1 MRTPMNSLKMLV
13 QSVGFALLVLIGRI
27 SAVDE
32 IQIHQIEI
40 DGNEYSVPP
49 EGPITVVAMAG
60 RLRIDF
66 SGPVVEGVRLRYRL
80 EGIDK
85 SWQDP
90 TNFMRIQLQF
100 MDERKDE
107 RNEIVGSFDCPIR
120 GETAG
125 WRGEVEVSDFVS
137 RRESTVVPAL
147 SRSASISVLSHG
159 QDDGV
164 GVLGLDHIR
173 FLVTPGD
180 GRAAKEY
187 RLDTASG
194 RDMEQRQGSPRFWH
208 RGFGSRAEIAE
219 VRIRPGP
226 QPHPILVLNDT
237 DPQRYGNWTLLNQR
251 LPVAEGDSVTLAW
264 DEAHS
269 IGRSGRHVAEYTGI
283 KPGKYAF
290 LAALCTVDGTPTG
303 RTMRIPLEVVSPLHQ
318 RWYFWIGAL
327 TMAAGVGA
335 WAGHAFKRRRLMQRL
350 ATLERVHALE
360 RERERIARD
369 LHDNIGAGL
378 TEIAMLS
385 DWVYDDLDAHQDVDT
400 KERVERIRQSAMELA
415 RSVDEIVWAINPA
428 NDDLK
433 RFANYLMQASSQF
446 LGATTIRV
454 RYQIP
459 QDLPPLPISGKIR
472 HNLFLVVREALN
484 NTVKY
489 AQASLVRIELD
500 AADQIIR
507 LVVED
512 DGIGFAIAQTGSDGT
527 HEGLASM
534 EQRMTNIGGV
544 LHLITLPGRGTR
556 IELQVHV
563 PHESKGHP

>member
-1 MRTPMNSLKMLV
+1 MLTSCSVIMRRAFL
-13 QSVGFALLVLIGRI
+13 ALLVLSGRAT
-27 SAVDE
+27 AVEE

-40 DGNEYSVPP
+40 DGSDYAVPL

-60 RLRIDF
+60 RLRLDF
-66 SGPVVEGVRLRYRL
+66 SGPVLDGIRLRYRL
-80 EGIDK
+80 EGVDK

-90 TNFMRIQLQF
+90 PNFMRIQIQF
-100 MDERKDE
+100 MDERKD
-107 RNEIVGSFDCPIR
+107 IVGSIDFPIR
-120 GETAG
+120 GETPG
-125 WRGEVEVSDFVS
+125 WRQAVELSDFVP
-137 RRESTVVPAL
+137 RRESMLVPAM
-147 SRSASISVLSHG
+147 SRSASLSILSHG
-159 QDDGV
+159 HDDGV
-164 GVLGLDHIR
+164 GVLGLDRIR
-173 FLVTPGD
+173 FLVTPAD
-180 GRAAKEY
+180 GKTTKEY
-187 RLDTASG
+187 PLDATSG
-194 RDMEQRQGSPRFWH
+194 EKMDQRQGSPRFWYK
-208 RGFGSRAEIAE
+208 GFGNRAEIAE
-219 VRIRPGP
+219 LRHRPGP
-226 QPHPILVLNDT
+226 QPRPILVLNDT
-237 DPQRYGNWTLLNQR
+237 DPQRYGNWTLINQP
-251 LPVAEGDSVTLAW
+251 LPVAEGDMVTLTW

-269 IGRSGRHVAEYTGI
+269 IGRSGRHIAEYTGL
-283 KPGKYAF
+283 KPGNYAF
-290 LAALCTVDGTPTG
+290 KAELCAVDGTPTG
-303 RTMRIPLEVVSPLHQ
+303 RVITIPLVVVPPLHQ

-327 TMAAGVGA
+327 TIAAGLGA

-350 ATLERVHALE
+350 AELERVHALE

-385 DWVYDDLDAHQDVDT
+385 DWVYDDLEAYQGDDT
-400 KERVERIRQSAMELA
+400 KGRVERIRQSAMELA

-512 DGIGFAIAQTGSDGT
+512 DGVGFAVAHTGSDGT
-527 HEGLASM
+527 HEGLSSM
-534 EQRMTNIGGV
+534 EQRMTDIGGV
-544 LHLITLPGRGTR
+544 LHLVTLPGRGTR

-563 PHESKGHP
+563 PPGSQGHP

>member
-1 MRTPMNSLKMLV
+1 
-13 QSVGFALLVLIGRI
+13 
-27 SAVDE
+27 
-32 IQIHQIEI
+32 
-40 DGNEYSVPP
+40 
-49 EGPITVVAMAG
+49 
-60 RLRIDF
+60 
-66 SGPVVEGVRLRYRL
+66 
-80 EGIDK
+80 
-85 SWQDP
+85 
-90 TNFMRIQLQF
+90 MRIQIQF
-100 MDERKDE
+100 MDERKD
-107 RNEIVGSFDCPIR
+107 IVGSIDFPIR
-120 GETAG
+120 GETPG
-125 WRGEVEVSDFVS
+125 WRQVVELSDFVP
-137 RRESTVVPAL
+137 RRESMLVPAM
-147 SRSASISVLSHG
+147 SRSASLSILSHG
-159 QDDGV
+159 HDDGV
-164 GVLGLDHIR
+164 GVLGLDRIR
-173 FLVTPGD
+173 FLVTPPEGKTT
-180 GRAAKEY
+180 KEY
-187 RLDTASG
+187 PLDTTSG
-194 RDMEQRQGSPRFWH
+194 EKMDQRQGSPRFWYK
-208 RGFGSRAEIAE
+208 GFGNRAEIGE
-219 VRIRPGP
+219 VRSRPGP
-226 QPHPILVLNDT
+226 PPRPILVLNDT
-237 DPQRYGNWTLLNQR
+237 DPQRYGNWTLINQP
-251 LPVAEGDSVTLAW
+251 LPVAEGDTVTLIW

-269 IGRSGRHVAEYTGI
+269 IGRSGRHVADYTGL
-283 KPGKYAF
+283 KPGNYAF
-290 LAALCTVDGTPTG
+290 QAALCTVDGTPTG
-303 RTMRIPLEVVSPLHQ
+303 RVITIPLVVVPPLHQ

-327 TMAAGVGA
+327 TIAAGLGA

-350 ATLERVHALE
+350 AELERVHALE

-385 DWVYDDLDAHQDVDT
+385 DWVYDDLEAYQDDDT
-400 KERVERIRQSAMELA
+400 KGRVERIRQSAMELA

-512 DGIGFAIAQTGSDGT
+512 DGIGFAVAHTGSDGT

-544 LHLITLPGRGTR
+544 LHLVTLTGRGTR

-563 PHESKGHP
+563 PPGSQGHP